1 MSFFQVGACCSSATG
16 CSSFEG
22 GESEKI
28 EWCFITKSSCS
39 ELCWSSSL
47 PQFTEMFF
55 DWRGWVNYPPVS
67 IRIDRI
73 NSRIDISPE
82 DPPRAKIDSFQCSLL
97 KRGGRGGGLYWLV
110 QHGGD
115 LYMYCVWLYLG
126 SREYKSSVLQTATRW
141 FCLIGTVDKLFRCFV
156 ISWQLFSWH
165 YPCYLDPVKKKT
177 LPAKPT
183 I

>member
-1 MSFFQVGACCSSATG
+1 MSIFQVGACCSSATG

-28 EWCFITKSSCS
+28 EWCFITKSSCF

-82 DPPRAKIDSFQCSLL
+82 NPPRAKIDSFQCSLL

-110 QHGGD
+110 QHGD

-126 SREYKSSVLQTATRW
+126 SRECSLLDLACIERKTHSSPPAPRDFRSCCCHLLR
-141 FCLIGTVDKLFRCFV
+141 TVN
-156 ISWQLFSWH
+156 S
-165 YPCYLDPVKKKT
+165 VKVGKK
-177 LPAKPT
+177 P
-183 I
+183 

>member
-1 MSFFQVGACCSSATG
+1 MSIFQVGACCSSATG

-28 EWCFITKSSCS
+28 EWCFITKSSCF

-82 DPPRAKIDSFQCSLL
+82 TRAKIDSFQCSLL

-110 QHGGD
+110 QHGD

-141 FCLIGTVDKLFRCFV
+141 FCLIGTVDKLFRYLV
-156 ISWQLFSWH
+156 ISWHFLIALPILSR
-165 YPCYLDPVKKKT
+165 PSKKT
-177 LPAKPT
+177 LRAKPA